1 MLDSFRPHGLQHTRL
16 LCPWLSPRVCSNS
29 CPLSWCC
36 YLTISSSASPFS
48 FCLLSYTALGSF
60 PVSQLFVSGGQSI
73 TSEYYPAVVVRL
85 PSRVWFSAT
94 PRTAAHQAP
103 LSIPITWSLLK
114 LMSIESVVPSNH
126 FILCCYFL
134 LLPSIFC
141 SIMVFS
147 SELALCIRWPK
158 YWSFSLSINPSSE
171 FSGLI
176 SFRFD
181 WFDLFAVQGSLFQ
194 HRSSKAVIVW
204 HSAFFIVQLSHPYMT
219 SFD

>member
-1 MLDSFRPHGLQHTRL
+1 MLDSFWPHGLQHTRL
-16 LCPWLSPRVCSNS
+16 LCPRLSPRVCSNS

-48 FCLLSYTALGSF
+48 VCLLSYPASGSF

-94 PRTAAHQAP
+94 PWTAAYQAP

-126 FILCCYFL
+126 FILCRPLL
-134 LLPSIFC
+134 LLPSVFP
-141 SIMVFS
+141 SIRVFS
-147 SELALCIRWPK
+147 SEPALLTRWPK
-158 YWSFSLSINPSSE
+158 Y
-171 FSGLI
+171 
-176 SFRFD
+176 
-181 WFDLFAVQGSLFQ
+181 
-194 HRSSKAVIVW
+194 
-204 HSAFFIVQLSHPYMT
+204 
-219 SFD
+219 

>member
-1 MLDSFRPHGLQHTRL
+1 MIITIVLVNTSIISHNYHFFYLVRTFKIYS
-16 LCPWLSPRVCSNS
+16 LSNFQAYNTV
-29 CPLSWCC
+29 
-36 YLTISSSASPFS
+36 FVVVQ
-48 FCLLSYTALGSF
+48 LLSH
-60 PVSQLFVSGGQSI
+60 VWLFV
-73 TSEYYPAVVVRL
+73 
-85 PSRVWFSAT
+85 T
-94 PRTAAHQAP
+94 PLTAAHQAS
-103 LSIPITWSLLK
+103 LSLTITWSLLK